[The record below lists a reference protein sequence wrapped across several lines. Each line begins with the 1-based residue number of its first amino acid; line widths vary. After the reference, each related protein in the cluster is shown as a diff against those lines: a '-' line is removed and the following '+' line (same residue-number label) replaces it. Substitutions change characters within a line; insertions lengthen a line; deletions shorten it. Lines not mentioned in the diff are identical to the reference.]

1 MLIYVLPLL
10 LDMQTAVLAPGAKE
24 TVTFAVP
31 SKLLSVWSEA
41 KHEWEAVHGS
51 FGLAVGA
58 SSKDLKLHQ
67 DLTL

>member
-1 MLIYVLPLL
+1 
-10 LDMQTAVLAPGAKE
+10 MQTAVLAPGAKE
-24 TVTFAVP
+24 SVTFTVP

-41 KHEWEAVHGS
+41 KHAWEGVNGS

-67 DLTL
+67 DVTL